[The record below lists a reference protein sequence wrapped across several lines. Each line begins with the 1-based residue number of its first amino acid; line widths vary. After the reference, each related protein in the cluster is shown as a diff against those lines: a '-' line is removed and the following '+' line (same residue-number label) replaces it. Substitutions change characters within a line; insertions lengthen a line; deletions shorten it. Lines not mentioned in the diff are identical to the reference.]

1 LPSEAL
7 SVRCVDLVKTYR
19 TPTGAVHALRG
30 VTLSF
35 SAGALTAVV
44 GPSGSGKSSLLRV
57 LTGIDRAT
65 SGDVWVGSRNVGRTS
80 ARGLRRLRR
89 HGVGYVFQR
98 PSDNFL
104 PNLTIGEHLRLAS
117 GRSGG
122 RGDVEILERLGIDHR
137 IDHLPDE
144 LSGGEQQRAAFAQ
157 AVVAGSAVVVAD
169 EPTAELDTDSGRL
182 VMDGVRT
189 LVDAGVTFVVAT
201 HDGAVRRL
209 ADEVVEL
216 DHGRLKGAHPEAPTG
231 APTAAARYYA
241 AARLGQDDADAAVSV
256 REVSKVFHHH
266 GGDVVHALE
275 SVTLD
280 ARPGELVGLV
290 GRSGSGKTT
299 LLNVIAGWEQPTAGE
314 VRWRGPV
321 NASSPAWSAVAV
333 VPQKLGLMEE
343 LTVEEN
349 IAYPARLS
357 GTLDE
362 RSDDIE
368 ELIGVLGIDDLR
380 SRYPREASVGEQQ
393 RTAIA
398 RALSVPTTVLLAD
411 EPTAHQDT
419 ASVERVFAALR
430 RSADAGTAV
439 VVATH
444 NPEVIRH
451 LDRVLSMADGRLE
464 ETPRS

>member
-1 LPSEAL
+1 LPSEPIPA
-7 SVRCVDLVKTYR
+7 RCVDLVKTYR

-30 VTLSF
+30 VSLGF
-35 SAGALTAVV
+35 APGKLTAVV

-65 SGDVWVGSRNVGRTS
+65 SGDVWVGPQNVAHAS

-89 HGVGYVFQR
+89 DVVGYVFQR

-104 PNLTIGEHLRLAS
+104 PNLTIGEHLRLAADGS
-117 GRSGG
+117 GAPEQS
-122 RGDVEILERLGIDHR
+122 DILDRLGIAHR

-169 EPTAELDTDSGRL
+169 EPTAELDSESGTL
-182 VMDGVRT
+182 VMDGVRA
-189 LVDAGVTFVVAT
+189 LVDTGVTFVVAT

-209 ADEVVEL
+209 ADEVIEL
-216 DHGRLKGAHPEAPTG
+216 EHGRVKGSHPEPSRG
-231 APTAAARYYA
+231 PGPAARFYA
-241 AARLGQDDADAAVSV
+241 AGHLPGDDLEATVSV
-256 REVSKVFHHH
+256 HELTKIFRHH

-275 SVTLD
+275 AVSFE

-299 LLNVIAGWEQPTAGE
+299 LLNVIAGWERPTSGE
-314 VRWRGPV
+314 IRWLEPV
-321 NASSPAWSAVAV
+321 DASSPSWSTVAA

-349 IAYPARLS
+349 IAYPARLA
-357 GTLDE
+357 GTLED
-362 RSDDIE
+362 RSDTIE
-368 ELIGVLGIDDLR
+368 DLIGSLGIGELR
-380 SRYPREASVGEQQ
+380 ARYPREASVGEQQ

-398 RALSVPTTVLLAD
+398 RALAIPTSVLLAD

-419 ASVERVFAALR
+419 ASAERVFSALR
-430 RSADAGTAV
+430 MAAKTGTAV
-439 VVATH
+439 IVATH
-444 NPEVIRH
+444 NPEVVRH
-451 LDRVLSMADGRLE
+451 LDRVLTMADGRLSE
-464 ETPRS
+464 SPRQ

>member
-1 LPSEAL
+1 LPNEA
-7 SVRCVDLVKTYR
+7 VTTRCVDLVKTYR

-30 VTLSF
+30 VTLGF
-35 SAGALTAVV
+35 PAGALTAVV

-65 SGDVWVGSRNVGRTS
+65 SGDVWIGPENVGRTS
-80 ARGLRRLRR
+80 TRGLRRLRR
-89 HGVGYVFQR
+89 GVVGYVFQR

-117 GRSGG
+117 GRADG
-122 RGDVEILERLGIDHR
+122 RRDAEILERLGIGHR

-157 AVVAGSAVVVAD
+157 AVVAGSSVVVAD
-169 EPTAELDTDSGRL
+169 EPTAELDTDSGRR

-189 LVDAGVTFVVAT
+189 LVDAGVTFIVAT

-216 DHGRLKGAHPEAPTG
+216 DHGRLKGSHPEGPSGPT
-231 APTAAARYYA
+231 PAARYYSGG
-241 AARLGQDDADAAVSV
+241 RLSSDDAEAAVSV
-256 REVSKVFHHH
+256 HGVSKVFHHH

-275 SVTLD
+275 SVSFE

-299 LLNVIAGWEQPTAGE
+299 LLNVIAGWERPSAGE
-314 VRWRGPV
+314 VRWREPV
-321 NASSPAWSAVAV
+321 DAGSPAWSAVAV

-357 GTLDE
+357 DTLEE

-368 ELIGVLGIDDLR
+368 DLIGVLGIGALR

-398 RALSVPTTVLLAD
+398 RALSVPTSVLLAD

-419 ASVERVFAALR
+419 ASAERVFAALR
-430 RSADAGTAV
+430 RAADAGSVV

-451 LDRVLSMADGRLE
+451 LDRVLTMADGRLE
-464 ETPRS
+464 GPSPA

>member
-1 LPSEAL
+1 MPNEPVPA
-7 SVRCVDLVKTYR
+7 RCIDLVKTYR

-30 VTLSF
+30 VTLEF
-35 SAGALTAVV
+35 EAGALTAVV

-65 SGDVWVGSRNVGRTS
+65 SGDVWVGPKNVARAS

-89 HGVGYVFQR
+89 DTVGYVFQR

-104 PNLTIGEHLRLAS
+104 PNLTIAEHLRLAAGS
-117 GRSGG
+117 NGTA
-122 RGDVEILERLGIDHR
+122 DLEILDRLGIGHR
-137 IDHLPDE
+137 AEHLPDE

-169 EPTAELDTDSGRL
+169 EPTAELDSESSKL

-189 LVDAGVTFVVAT
+189 LVNSGVTFVVAT

-216 DHGRLKGAHPEAPTG
+216 DHGRLKGAHRTPTDG
-231 APTAAARYYA
+231 RHVSGGRIG
-241 AARLGQDDADAAVSV
+241 RLPVDASDAAVSV
-256 REVSKVFHHH
+256 HDLTKVFHHH

-275 SVTLD
+275 SVTFD

-299 LLNVIAGWEQPTAGE
+299 LLNVIAGWERPTSGE
-314 VRWRGPV
+314 VRWRDGVDAAEP
-321 NASSPAWSAVAV
+321 PWSAVAV

-349 IAYPARLS
+349 VAYPARLAGRS
-357 GTLDE
+357 EE
-362 RSDDIE
+362 RSDHIE
-368 ELIGVLGIDDLR
+368 ELIGQIGIFDLR

-398 RALSVPTTVLLAD
+398 RALAVPTSVLLAD
-411 EPTAHQDT
+411 EPTAHQD
-419 ASVERVFAALR
+419 AVSAERVFAALR
-430 RSADAGTAV
+430 RAADAGTAV
-439 VVATH
+439 AVATH
-444 NPEVIRH
+444 NREVIKY
-451 LDRVLSMADGRLE
+451 LDRVMTMKDGRLE
-464 ETPRS
+464 ENPRT

>member
-1 LPSEAL
+1 
-7 SVRCVDLVKTYR
+7 VKTYR

-30 VTLSF
+30 VTLGF
-35 SAGALTAVV
+35 PAGALSAVV

-65 SGDVWVGSRNVGRTS
+65 AGDVWVGPRNVARAS
-80 ARGLRRLRR
+80 ARGLRELRR
-89 HGVGYVFQR
+89 DVVGYVFQR

-104 PNLTIGEHLRLAS
+104 PNLTIGQHLRLA
-117 GRSGG
+117 
-122 RGDVEILERLGIDHR
+122 RGSAAPEDDDILDRLGIGHR
-137 IDHLPDE
+137 FDHLPDE

-169 EPTAELDTDSGRL
+169 EPTAELDTESGRL
-182 VMDGVRT
+182 VMDGVRA

-209 ADEVVEL
+209 ADEVIEL
-216 DHGRLKGAHPEAPTG
+216 EHGRVKGSHPEG
-231 APTAAARYYA
+231 AAGGGRPPAARFSGRG
-241 AARLGQDDADAAVSV
+241 RLLDDEIEATIWV
-256 REVSKVFHHH
+256 RELSKVFHHH
-266 GGDVVHALE
+266 GGDVVRALE
-275 SVTLD
+275 AVSFE
-280 ARPGELVGLV
+280 ARAGEIVGLV

-299 LLNVIAGWEQPTAGE
+299 LLNVIAGWEQPTSGE
-314 VRWRGPV
+314 VRWGERVDPR
-321 NASSPAWSAVAV
+321 SPSWSAVAT

-349 IAYPARLS
+349 IAYPARLA
-357 GTLDE
+357 GTLDA
-362 RSDDIE
+362 RSDEIE
-368 ELIGVLGIDDLR
+368 DLIGALGIGELR

-398 RALSVPTTVLLAD
+398 RALAVPTSVLLAD

-419 ASVERVFAALR
+419 ASAGRVFSALR
-430 RSADAGTAV
+430 KAADAGTAV

-451 LDRVLSMADGRLE
+451 LDRVLTMADGHLRE
-464 ETPRS
+464 APQP